1 MLLAAAAVLAGGLPA
16 CGTDDAIKRDTKDTR
31 QELDKDAGKADE
43 KAKDAAEDAGDEV
56 KKGVKDVDGY

>member
-1 MLLAAAAVLAGGLPA
+1 MSRLRARLMLLAAAAVLAGGLPA

-43 KAKDAAEDAGDEV
+43 KAKDAA
-56 KKGVKDVDGY
+56 